1 MVGNEKVP
9 MVDAGNG
16 GPGDRGGSL
25 RGVVTSGIQYPCLK
39 GGGVVVGDKEGSP
52 LDISALEDDGEGV
65 DKVHI
70 LTKEELDDI
79 GKVEGV
85 KFDQGRATP
94 LFLVGRVE
102 TGQGQSK
109 FAMEI
114 DGGSDR
120 SLCPLSLAKQLG
132 LTIKRFS
139 KDKDITGVGGTK
151 IFCTHYTIL
160 KLWFKTKG
168 GKSVKMT
175 LLAYL
180 VDTNIPVL
188 LGNDVLGKLGAVIN
202 YENSTM
208 TLGKSEIALCNS
220 RVDLKRI
227 MNERTDYVYVRAS
240 SEYVLPGHGTQIVDV
255 ELTSEVGGTVALIGL
270 ETESRFPLSTVWEER
285 GEEGLQ
291 MIVVNKDKLPL
302 TIRMGETIGFVACQS
317 ESVCLARLNEI
328 LEVIGEG
335 KDETTYHTRG
345 MEDRSRDVR
354 VKGEGIKVRARGLRA
369 KRTIVI
375 CLIGGG

>member
-1 MVGNEKVP
+1 MAVQV
-9 MVDAGNG
+9 
-16 GPGDRGGSL
+16 RGGGTL

-39 GGGVVVGDKEGSP
+39 KGGVVVGDKEGSP
-52 LDISALEDDGEGV
+52 LDIRALEDDGEGV

-79 GKVEGV
+79 GRVEGV
-85 KFDQGRATP
+85 RFDQGRATP

-255 ELTSEVGGTVALIGL
+255 ELTSEVEGTVALIGL

-291 MIVVNKDKLPL
+291 MIVVNKD
-302 TIRMGETIGFVACQS
+302 
-317 ESVCLARLNEI
+317 
-328 LEVIGEG
+328 
-335 KDETTYHTRG
+335 
-345 MEDRSRDVR
+345 
-354 VKGEGIKVRARGLRA
+354 
-369 KRTIVI
+369 
-375 CLIGGG
+375 